1 MGNDEILPEHASVE
15 AFVDYLMAD
24 ERESF
29 TYMEADLVAKGLRV
43 ATYVV
48 IENLQGY
55 GFRYEGRASEKRVR
69 GFKSNNHDRWYGPG
83 ACKSHGGSGW
93 EQITGFAGQ
102 KG

>member
-1 MGNDEILPEHASVE
+1 MSAPEHASVE
-15 AFVDYLMAD
+15 AYADYLMSD

-29 TYMEADLVAKGLRV
+29 GYVEADELARSLQV

-48 IENLQGY
+48 ITGLQGY
-55 GFRYEGRASEKRVR
+55 GLAYEGRASEKRVR
-69 GFKSNNHDRWYGPG
+69 GFNSNDHDRWYGPG
-83 ACKSHGGSGW
+83 AMRSYGGSGW